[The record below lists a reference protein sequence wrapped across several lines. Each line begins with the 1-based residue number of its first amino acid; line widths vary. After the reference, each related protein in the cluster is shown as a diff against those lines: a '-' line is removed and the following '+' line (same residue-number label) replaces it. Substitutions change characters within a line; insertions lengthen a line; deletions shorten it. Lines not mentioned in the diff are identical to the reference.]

1 MIMTTQNQKAH
12 IAVVTTPER
21 TNQDWITRLAEEP
34 WVGRVERIAVLNAAV
49 DMAQRGLIDL
59 IVIDREIADAES
71 LARQV
76 YTVATTVPCIAI
88 VPELTTAIMRR
99 LVHAGMRDV
108 IGQPTPYTDM
118 TITIQA
124 LLNAESDRRKSL
136 SAPETTT
143 RRRGKL
149 VVVSSTKGGVGTT
162 TIAVNLA
169 VALRQL
175 TSTSV
180 ALTDFGLQFG
190 DVGVHLNLW
199 SRYTLQDL
207 LHQAAEISEAMLAQV
222 LQEHKTGVRVLLA
235 PNEPEAAGEVTAE
248 QIDHI
253 LDSLLDHYAYVV
265 VDTWSFLDEVTL
277 KLIQRADEILVV
289 ATPEIPTLK
298 NAKHFLAY
306 LRKHGLSVGRITLVL
321 NRFPSVEGIS
331 LQDVQTHLG
340 YPISANIPSE
350 GRMITHSIN
359 QGVPIVLSHPKSWA
373 AESIMKLAAYV
384 AGDKVDTF
392 SLTPNGGRP
401 SSGKAPSADTG
412 ARRGWFRFVRRGF

>member
-1 MIMTTQNQKAH
+1 MTNQNQQAH
-12 IAVVTTPER
+12 IAVVTTPEH
-21 TNQDWITRLAEEP
+21 TNQDWITRLADEP

-49 DMAQRGLIDL
+49 DLAQRGLVDL
-59 IVIDREIADAES
+59 IVIDRDIADAES

-76 YTVATTVPCIAI
+76 YTVAAAVPCIAI
-88 VPELTTAIMRR
+88 VPEVTTAIMRR

-108 IGQPTPYTDM
+108 IGQPTAYTDM
-118 TITIQA
+118 VITIQA
-124 LLNAESDRRKSL
+124 LLNIESDRRKSL
-136 SAPETTT
+136 GAPESTA

-149 VVVSSTKGGVGTT
+149 VVISSTKGGVGTT

-169 VALRQL
+169 VALREL
-175 TSTSV
+175 TSARI

-199 SRYTLQDL
+199 SRYTMQDL
-207 LHQAAEISEAMLAQV
+207 LHQASEISEAMLEKV
-222 LQEHKTGVRVLLA
+222 LQEHKTGIRVLLA
-235 PNEPEAAGEVTAE
+235 PNEPEAAGEVTAD

-253 LDSLLDHYAYVV
+253 LDSLLEQYAYVV
-265 VDTWSFLDEVTL
+265 VDTWSFLDEVAL
-277 KLIQRADEILVV
+277 KLIQRADEILIVT
-289 ATPEIPTLK
+289 TPEIPTLK

-359 QGVPIVLSHPKSWA
+359 QGVPIVISHPKSWA
-373 AESIMKLAAYV
+373 AQSIMKLAAYV
-384 AGDKVDTF
+384 AGDKVDTL
-392 SLTPNGGRP
+392 SLTPNSGRATSAQSR
-401 SSGKAPSADTG
+401 SSDSSI
-412 ARRGWFRFVRRGF
+412 RRGWLRFVRREF

>member
-1 MIMTTQNQKAH
+1 MTTQHQQAH

-21 TNQDWITRLAEEP
+21 TNQDWITRLADEP
-34 WVGRVERIAVLNAAV
+34 WVGRIERIAVLNAAV
-49 DMAQRGLIDL
+49 DLAQRGLVDL
-59 IVIDREIADAES
+59 IVIDRDISEAEG
-71 LARQV
+71 LARQI
-76 YTVATTVPCIAI
+76 YTVASAVPCIAI
-88 VPELTTAIMRR
+88 VPELTTAVMRR

-118 TITIQA
+118 VMTIQS
-124 LLNAESDRRKSL
+124 LLNVELDRRKSL
-136 SAPETTT
+136 GSPEPSA

-175 TSTSV
+175 TSANV

-199 SRYTLQDL
+199 SRYTMQDL
-207 LHQAAEISEAMLAQV
+207 LHQSSEISEAMLDQV
-222 LQEHKTGVRVLLA
+222 LQDHKAGIRVLLA
-235 PNEPEAAGEVTAE
+235 PNEPEAAGEVTSE

-253 LDSLLDHYAYVV
+253 LDSLLEHYAYVV
-265 VDTWSFLDEVTL
+265 VDTWSFLDEVAL
-277 KLIQRADEILVV
+277 KLIQRADEILIVT
-289 ATPEIPTLK
+289 TPEIPTLK

-359 QGVPIVLSHPKSWA
+359 QGVPIVISHPKSWA
-373 AESIMKLAAYV
+373 AQSIMKLAAYV
-384 AGDKVDTF
+384 AGDKVDTL
-392 SLTPNGGRP
+392 SLTPTNGRP
-401 SSGKAPSADTG
+401 TSNHTPTNTG
-412 ARRGWFRFVRRGF
+412 IRRGWLRFVRREF